1 MLAMSAVISL
11 KNISSTI
18 VAAPERFYAKPS
30 PRYCNEYVA
39 NHDDNVGLKADL
51 ERFVH
56 GIELDPVVCADCRSN
71 LDGIA
76 KDFGVEN
83 VGWDLLNTNAL
94 SVTRYD
100 GQMDFV
106 VGNPPYVRVH
116 NLEEGYDEVKSFR
129 FAEGGMTD
137 LYLAFYELGLRMING
152 TGKLCYITPS
162 SWLSSVAATNM
173 RKYVMQHRTLA
184 GLIDLGHQ
192 QVFENVT
199 AYTMI
204 ALFDAR
210 HQPTGSNIIPI
221 RQRIRTKS
229 MSIRNLWGDVY
240 RR

>member
-1 MLAMSAVISL
+1 
-11 KNISSTI
+11 
-18 VAAPERFYAKPS
+18 
-30 PRYCNEYVA
+30 
-39 NHDDNVGLKADL
+39 
-51 ERFVH
+51 
-56 GIELDPVVCADCRSN
+56 
-71 LDGIA
+71 
-76 KDFGVEN
+76 
-83 VGWDLLNTNAL
+83 
-94 SVTRYD
+94 
-100 GQMDFV
+100 MDFV

-210 HQPTGSNIIPI
+210 APGRRVEYYTYSAAVQDKVYVDTITYGEMSTAIVSTSL
-221 RQRIRTKS
+221 RKRT
-229 MSIRNLWGDVY
+229 Y
-240 RR
+240 RC